1 MSRSY
6 RKTPVCGWSC
16 AESEKRDK
24 QLANRALRCRVRAA
38 LATGRTIP
46 VQREVSQV
54 YAFSKDGKQRFD
66 PEEHPREM
74 RK

>member
-6 RKTPVCGWSC
+6 RKNPFCGWSC
-16 AESEKRDK
+16 RESEKKDK

-38 LATGRTIP
+38 LATGRIIP
-46 VQREVSQV
+46 IQREVSQV
-54 YAFSKDGKQRFD
+54 YSFSKDGKQRFD
-66 PEEHPREM
+66 PKKYPSGM